1 MLGWLETVELRQS
14 DREFLIQLFRDYERL
29 MFATARRYIPEQSA
43 CEDII
48 QDSLEKLMKRIRVLQ
63 SMESCVLAG
72 YIVSTVRNTSFNY
85 LKQCGRARE
94 RQCSLE
100 EEQVMECAAEARS
113 LDEQVSLSELKAR
126 LSALW
131 PQLSE
136 EEQILLEGKYILGY
150 TDQELALQVECKPA
164 SIRMKLTR
172 ARRKA
177 LQILREG
184 KCSDKA

>member
-1 MLGWLETVELRQS
+1 MLGWLETVELRPS
-14 DREFLIQLFRDYERL
+14 EREFMIQLFREYERL

-48 QDSLEKLMKRIRVLQ
+48 QDSLEKLMKKIGILQ
-63 SMESCVLAG
+63 SMECCILAG
-72 YIVSTVRNTSFNY
+72 YVVSTVRNTSFNY
-85 LKQCGRARE
+85 LKRRSRARE

-100 EEQVMECAAEARS
+100 EERVMGCAADALP
-113 LDEQVSLSELKAR
+113 LDEQVSLSELKGR

-136 EEQILLEGKYILGY
+136 EERILLEGKYILGY
-150 TDQELALQVECKPA
+150 TDQELAQQVGCKPA

-172 ARRKA
+172 ARRRA
-177 LQILREG
+177 LQMLREDA
-184 KCSDKA
+184 CSDKA